1 MQLKPAQHLCSSA
14 LYLRANSHVG
24 TRRMEFILEGLEY
37 STGDDIKV
45 FSADLPADSS
55 VKAKLPSP
63 KSSPLR
69 EFPRA
74 AFVYN
79 PE

>member
-1 MQLKPAQHLCSSA
+1 
-14 LYLRANSHVG
+14 
-24 TRRMEFILEGLEY
+24 MEFILEGLEY
-37 STGDDIKV
+37 STWDDIKV